1 MYVIMIVRDTV
12 YVILWKMKTV
22 HVNGCVKE

>member
-12 YVILWKMKTV
+12 YVILWKMKIV

>member
-12 YVILWKMKTV
+12 YVILWKMKIV
-22 HVNGCVKE
+22 HVSGCVKE